1 MFHHFITVNESIS
14 YIHRTE
20 TDRFV
25 FLSLSFSI
33 PPYIPATHQTT
44 RAERHQ
50 HEQHWSKN
58 HELNV
63 TFTHNWESGNKQKVK
78 CLRFSQ
84 HFCPLTTDRSTH
96 VSVAHQVLNAIWHVI
111 QNARVEYKLDIK
123 LYISSPTN
131 TLTIR
136 SGMTKHFFWK
146 CQWPVSLIYILLA
159 FFSILH
165 SNYILQS
172 VTTIIVLFQNEAFS
186 FL

>member
-1 MFHHFITVNESIS
+1 MSPYHTYTEQR
-14 YIHRTE
+14 RTGL
-20 TDRFV
+20 RF
-25 FLSLSFSI
+25 FLSLSPSL
-33 PPYIPATHQTT
+33 PTSDHQG
-44 RAERHQ
+44 RRHQ
-50 HEQHWSKN
+50 HKQHWSKN

-63 TFTHNWESGNKQKVK
+63 TFTNNWESENKQKVK

-111 QNARVEYKLDIK
+111 QNARVESKLDIK

-136 SGMTKHFFWK
+136 SGMTKHFLWK

-165 SNYILQS
+165 SNPSQQS
-172 VTTIIVLFQNEAFS
+172 QFCSKMRLFHFYSCCFKTFRA
-186 FL
+186 